1 MTKQEIIETI
11 AESINYNVAKLIRD
25 RIIRGRNKIISEGDM
40 YQYWGSFSSLK
51 EDVINYINV
60 VEEETQ
66 EEEEPQEEETNRVTA
81 EDEAETPAATKTVTV
96 VPFQSQLREVTV
108 PSNWSV
114 KMILDNFPDVRIDVE
129 SGMWD
134 VRLNG
139 AGDNISGDAA
149 FIVPNDGD
157 FIQIATQSKG
167 N

>member
-60 VEEETQ
+60 VEEET
-66 EEEEPQEEETNRVTA
+66 QEEETNRVTA

>member
-1 MTKQEIIETI
+1 MTKNEIIETI
-11 AESINYNVAKLIRD
+11 AEAINYNVAKLIRD

-40 YQYWGSFSSLK
+40 YQYWASFSSLK
-51 EDVINYINV
+51 EDVIDYINTV
-60 VEEETQ
+60 V
-66 EEEEPQEEETNRVTA
+66 EEEPQEEETNHVTA
-81 EDEAETPAATKTVTV
+81 ADEAEVMAVTKTVTV

-108 PSNWSV
+108 PSSWSV

-129 SGMWD
+129 SGVWD

>member
-1 MTKQEIIETI
+1 MRKQEIIETI

-40 YQYWGSFSSLK
+40 YQYWGSFGSLK
-51 EDVINYINV
+51 EDVINYINARK
-60 VEEETQ
+60 EEQ
-66 EEEEPQEEETNRVTA
+66 VEEPQEEETNRVTA
-81 EDEAETPAATKTVTV
+81 EDDAPAVTKTVTV